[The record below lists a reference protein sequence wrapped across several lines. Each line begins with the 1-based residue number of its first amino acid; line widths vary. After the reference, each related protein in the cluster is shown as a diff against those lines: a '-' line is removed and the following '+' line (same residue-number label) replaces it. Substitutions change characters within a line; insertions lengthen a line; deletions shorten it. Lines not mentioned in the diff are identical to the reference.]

1 MRIKLLLFAAIILV
15 LQSCT
20 ITKRYHTLGFHI
32 EWNQHMKPNS
42 KGVLSLKK
50 ADTKPEAALA
60 VHKAKNMS
68 DESLTPSEDSET
80 DVLQSSL
87 TTPRKGLQK
96 NTILSHQILPISK
109 GMVLQIDKNS
119 STSVQSI
126 PEQLPKKK
134 ERKVGVVASFFLILG
149 TFLIVYSIVG
159 SMNVWAALGYFVF
172 GFVAICIF
180 LIIVAGK
187 AINRRHRRSK
197 QRK

>member
-1 MRIKLLLFAAIILV
+1 
-15 LQSCT
+15 
-20 ITKRYHTLGFHI
+20 
-32 EWNQHMKPNS
+32 
-42 KGVLSLKK
+42 
-50 ADTKPEAALA
+50 
-60 VHKAKNMS
+60 
-68 DESLTPSEDSET
+68 
-80 DVLQSSL
+80 
-87 TTPRKGLQK
+87 
-96 NTILSHQILPISK
+96 
-109 GMVLQIDKNS
+109 VLQIDKNS

-187 AINRRHRRSK
+187 AINRWHRRSK
-197 QRK
+197 QGK

>member
-60 VHKAKNMS
+60 VHKTT

-109 GMVLQIDKNS
+109 GMVLQIDKNG
-119 STSVQSI
+119 STSFKSI

-180 LIIVAGK
+180 LIIVAIK
-187 AINRRHRRSK
+187 ALIRRHRRSK
-197 QRK
+197 QGK

>member
-50 ADTKPEAALA
+50 ADTKPEAAVA

-68 DESLTPSEDSET
+68 DESLTPSEDRET
-80 DVLQSSL
+80 DVLQNSFN
-87 TTPRKGLQK
+87 TPRAGLQK
-96 NTILSHQILPISK
+96 NTILSHRILPISK
-109 GMVLQIDKNS
+109 GRVLQIDKNS
-119 STSVQSI
+119 STTVQSI

-134 ERKVGVVASFFLILG
+134 ERKVGVVASFFLISG
-149 TFLIVYSIVG
+149 TFLIVYSLLG
-159 SMNVWAALGYFVF
+159 LANMWAALGYFVL
-172 GFVAICIF
+172 GFFAICIF
-180 LIIVAGK
+180 LIIVAIK
-187 AINRRHRRSK
+187 ALIRRHRRSK